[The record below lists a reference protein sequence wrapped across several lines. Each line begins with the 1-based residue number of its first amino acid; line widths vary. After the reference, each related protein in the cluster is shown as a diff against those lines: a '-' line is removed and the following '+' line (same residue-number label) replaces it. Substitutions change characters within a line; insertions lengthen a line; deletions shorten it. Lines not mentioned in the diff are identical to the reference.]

1 MDYGIIRN
9 VFQPIIENY
18 FVHGIDTSRQDN
30 TLCFKGRMAD
40 EKTMCISVEDN
51 GQGMPQEELEKLN
64 AKLQEPIASEKESYG
79 LKNLSQRIR
88 LFYGDGYGL
97 QLHNNLSGGL
107 TLEMR
112 VAPIFCR
119 EAGQGSRS

>member
-1 MDYGIIRN
+1 MILRDAWRTKRQC
-9 VFQPIIENY
+9 VFRWRIT
-18 FVHGIDTSRQDN
+18 VRV
-30 TLCFKGRMAD
+30 CR
-40 EKTMCISVEDN
+40 
-51 GQGMPQEELEKLN
+51 QEELEKLN